1 MKIQVFKNE
10 DYQEVSNLPSK
21 GTERATGYDVVAT
34 SEPEIVGEKNE
45 NGTYKRI
52 DYIQYKTNLKVAVQK
67 EEKSVTGF
75 SLELI
80 DYDILAF
87 PRSSVSKYNLQ
98 LANSIGL
105 IDADYRGELLL
116 RFNYLWQPED
126 YNVYTH
132 ESGDATK
139 DELYTYLGGKINI
152 NKIYKKG
159 DKICQLKVTKVENI
173 NFELVNELDST
184 NRGEGG
190 FGSTD
195 QVKVNKIEETK
206 NVVSNIQKLY
216 ANLTSKVQSPAKT
229 YSELI
234 NEREKSVDFSDP
246 GVPIKKYTEL
256 VDEAYKNFNAGEPI
270 KKYTQFI
277 DESKNLNIKK
287 QPIEGNQNQ

>member
-1 MKIQVFKNE
+1 MKIQILKNE

-45 NGTYKRI
+45 NGSYKRI

-67 EEKSVTGF
+67 EEKSLTGF
-75 SLELI
+75 SVELI

-126 YNVYTH
+126 YNVYTY
-132 ESGDATK
+132 ESGDGSP
-139 DELYTYLGGKINI
+139 LYNYIGGKLNT

-159 DKICQLKVTKVENI
+159 DKICQLKVTKVENVS
-173 NFELVNELDST
+173 FELVNELDST
-184 NRGEGG
+184 NRGDGG

-195 QVKVNKIEETK
+195 NKKSEKADVAAKQMSTMEQLYNSLGGVPTPTK
-206 NVVSNIQKLY
+206 NYSQLVKERD
-216 ANLTSKVQSPAKT
+216 SKQ
-229 YSELI
+229 
-234 NEREKSVDFSDP
+234 
-246 GVPIKKYTEL
+246 
-256 VDEAYKNFNAGEPI
+256 FN
-270 KKYTQFI
+270 Q
-277 DESKNLNIKK
+277 
-287 QPIEGNQNQ
+287 

>member
-1 MKIQVFKNE
+1 MLFR
-10 DYQEVSNLPSK
+10 S
-21 GTERATGYDVVAT
+21 
-34 SEPEIVGEKNE
+34 EKNE

-67 EEKSVTGF
+67 EEKSLTGF
-75 SLELI
+75 SVELT

-126 YNVYTH
+126 YSVYTH
-132 ESGDATK
+132 DAGDAVK
-139 DELYTYLGGKINI
+139 GELYTYIGGKVNS

-159 DKICQLKVTKVENI
+159 DKICQLKVTKVENV

-195 QVKVNKIEETK
+195 QPKTNSIEDTKNKI
-206 NVVSNIQKLY
+206 SNIQKLY
-216 ANLTSKVQSPAKT
+216 QNLNKVSTQVKT

-234 NEREKSVDFSDP
+234 SEREKNTDFSDQAQ
-246 GVPIKKYTEL
+246 PIKKYTQL
-256 VDEAYKNFNAGEPI
+256 VDEAYKNFNPGEPI
-270 KKYTQFI
+270 KNYSQLL

-287 QPIEGNQNQ
+287 P